1 MKKEKSIKKENT
13 TMFGEQVCSEFA
25 WLPLDKQ
32 KENAEKLNKITQ
44 KNYKKKLVLQ
54 S

>member
-1 MKKEKSIKKENT
+1 MKEEKSIKKENT

-32 KENAEKLNKITQ
+32 KREKLNNNIDIVL
-44 KNYKKKLVLQ
+44 KKV
-54 S
+54 